1 VSGAELTAA
10 SEQRGL
16 RLRARAREWRG
27 ALLGCVGLVLVSLP
41 FLPRFGA
48 PGSEMDEGALLSYA
62 GRVQH
67 GAIPWR
73 DFQTFYGPGNVW
85 LLGAVTKVFGVSV
98 ATERSVGLLYRLGIV
113 LALFLITRRY
123 GWVAAGAAVAVC
135 ALMLPGEGIAALAL
149 YGSLAFG
156 LGGVALLAL
165 AVDRPVGRRRN
176 VQLVAAGALFAAAL
190 LIRFDFVAAVV
201 LPAVVLLPRVSW
213 RERGRTLAGFAV
225 LLAAYIPLLALV
237 GPSKLARMV
246 HQLLAT
252 EPGRRLPY
260 PPPDKFPGNFLAASI
275 AATVLL
281 IVVGAVLSLRRRDDL
296 DARILLAGG
305 LFSLGVLPTTL
316 SRTDHSHVIPGSVV
330 SLALLASLVTVL
342 VRGFRARRP
351 GAIVP
356 LCCYSVAL
364 ALCVGSVAML
374 FGGGL
379 VMLKPVL
386 ELDRL
391 HSYDVLVDGR
401 SFPLSNPSTAADVQS
416 IVSTTDRLAKPGQS
430 LFVGPLDL
438 RLTNYNDAYI
448 YYLLPKLE
456 PASFYMEMNPQ
467 TANLPGSGLANDLR
481 KADWLL
487 LTLRYDLWL
496 EPNSSTRRGST
507 EPGAVVRAH
516 FCTRAIHGLYVL
528 LQRCK

>member
-1 VSGAELTAA
+1 MSGAELAAA
-10 SEQRGL
+10 SEQRGW

-27 ALLGCVGLVLVSLP
+27 ALLGCVGLLLVALP
-41 FLPRFGA
+41 FVPRFGA
-48 PGSEMDEGALLSYA
+48 PGSEMDEGALLAYA

-98 ATERSVGLLYRLGIV
+98 ATERSVGLLYRLAIV
-113 LALFLITRRY
+113 VALFLLARRF
-123 GWVAAGAAVAVC
+123 GAVAAGLAVAVSVLLL
-135 ALMLPGEGIAALAL
+135 AGEGIAALAL

-156 LGGVALLAL
+156 LGGLALLVGA
-165 AVDRPVGRRRN
+165 AARPDGRRRSL
-176 VQLVAAGALFAAAL
+176 QLVAAGTLLAGAV
-190 LIRFDFVAAVV
+190 LIRFDFLAAVVLAAAVV
-201 LPAVVLLPRVSW
+201 LPLVSW
-213 RERGRTLAGFAV
+213 RERGRALLGFAV
-225 LLAAYIPLLALV
+225 VLAAYIPFLALV
-237 GPSKLARMV
+237 GPGKLGRMV

-260 PPPDKFPGNFLAASI
+260 PPPDKFPGNILAASI

-281 IVVGAVLSLRRRDDL
+281 IVVGAVLALRRRRDL
-296 DARILLAGG
+296 EARILLAGG

-330 SLALLASLVTVL
+330 SLALLGSLVAVL
-342 VRGFRARRP
+342 VRGMRARKP
-351 GAIVP
+351 GALVP
-356 LCCYSVAL
+356 LCCYAIAL
-364 ALCVGSVAML
+364 ALCAGSVAMA

-379 VMLKPVL
+379 VALKPVL

-391 HSYDVLVDGR
+391 HSYDVSVDGR
-401 SFPLSNPSTAADVQS
+401 TFPLSSPLAAADVQGV
-416 IVSTTDRLAKPGQS
+416 VSAADRLAKPGDS
-430 LFVGPLDL
+430 LFVGPIDL

-448 YYLLPKLE
+448 YYLLPKLR

-467 TANLPGSGLANDLR
+467 TANRPGSGLANNLR
-481 KADWLL
+481 KADWLI
-487 LTLRYDLWL
+487 LTIRYDLWL
-496 EPNSSTRRGST
+496 EPNSSTKRGST
-507 EPGAVVRAH
+507 EPGSVVRSH
-516 FCTRAIHGLYVL
+516 FCTRSIDGLYVL